1 MISLSGIG
9 RIFQV
14 GDQQVHALRDID
26 LEIGAGEYL
35 SIMGPSGSGKSTLLN
50 LFGLLDRPTKG
61 TYRFEGRDVTALS
74 DSEQAQ
80 VRRER
85 IGFVF
90 QFFHLVPRLTALE
103 NVELPMMLGGVP
115 AAERRLR
122 ARSLLESYGIED
134 RVVEGIRKVLLAR
147 HGREDFT
154 ITPQQ
159 QMLDV
164 LSSILDV
171 LTFAVGALGGI
182 SLLVGGIGILT
193 IMTISV
199 AERTSEIGLLKALGA
214 RRSQIL
220 ALFLGEAILL
230 SALGGALGLLVGIG
244 IAQALQASFT
254 ALPVHTPWSYVIAAE
269 LVAIAIGLAAGVA
282 PAARAA
288 KLDPV
293 ESLRTE

>member
-134 RVVEGIRKVLLAR
+134 RAHHRP
-147 HGREDFT
+147 D
-154 ITPQQ
+154 Q
-159 QMLDV
+159 
-164 LSSILDV
+164 LS
-171 LTFAVGALGGI
+171 GGQ
-182 SLLVGGIGILT
+182 
-193 IMTISV
+193 
-199 AERTSEIGLLKALGA
+199 RQ
-214 RRSQIL
+214 R
-220 ALFLGEAILL
+220 
-230 SALGGALGLLVGIG
+230 
-244 IAQALQASFT
+244 
-254 ALPVHTPWSYVIAAE
+254 
-269 LVAIAIGLAAGVA
+269 VAIARATVMRPALLLADEPTGNLDRASGKDVVQILEQLHEQGVTLIVVTHDPELGGRA
-282 PAARAA
+282 HRRLKMLDGRIEQDLRDAA
-288 KLDPV
+288 
-293 ESLRTE
+293 